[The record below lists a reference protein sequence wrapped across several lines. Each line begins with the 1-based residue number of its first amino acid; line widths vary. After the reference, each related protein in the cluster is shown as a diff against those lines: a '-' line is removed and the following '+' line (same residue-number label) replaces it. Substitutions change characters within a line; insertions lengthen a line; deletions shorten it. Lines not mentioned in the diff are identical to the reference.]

1 MPFQVQGYS
10 PSVPAGSYQAICTGV
25 SEKAAKDDPSN
36 VFLVWEFTLRDGT
49 GRTVGA
55 TSNRQTTGK
64 TKGAKWLT
72 ALLGKAP
79 EIGELVEP
87 VGKACTILVAV
98 KDTTGY
104 EFVEAVAAP
113 EQAPAKSPVKPAV
126 PAAPADEPEPSPDDA
141 LPF

>member
-1 MPFQVQGYS
+1 MPFQVQGYT
-10 PSVPAGSYQAICTGV
+10 PSVPAGSYQAICTSV
-25 SEKAAKDDPSN
+25 SEKAAKDDPTN

-87 VGKACTILVAV
+87 VGKPCTILVAV

-104 EFVEAVAAP
+104 EFVEMVAAP
-113 EQAPAKSPVKPAV
+113 EQPAPRSPVKPSV
-126 PAAPADEPEPSPDDA
+126 VPEPSVA
-141 LPF
+141 TEAETEGLPF